1 MFDDIQ
7 KRLGGAFGRFRAK
20 GLLTEANIQ
29 EGLREVR
36 SALLEAD
43 VNYNV
48 VQDFMARVQA
58 KAVGAQLIKQVRPE
72 QQIVKIVH
80 DEMVAL
86 MGAGDPSIRVEKT
99 GPTILMLCG
108 LQGAGKTT
116 TCGKLAKLLV
126 TQGRKPLL
134 VAADLQRPAAIE
146 QLRVIGEQ
154 LQVPVFSEA
163 GSNPVKVCQD
173 AVIEANRQGRDTII
187 LDTAGRLHVDD
198 GLMAELKQIEKK
210 VRPHQVYFVCDAL
223 TGQDAVASAG
233 AFNEALE
240 LDGVIL
246 TKLDG
251 DARGGAALSVK
262 QVTGVPIKF
271 VGMGE
276 KLDKLQPFDPER
288 IVGQMLGMGDIV
300 GLVEA
305 AQSAVDQEEARKQQ
319 EKLQQGKFDLN
330 DFRQQIV
337 QMKKMGSVKD
347 LMGKI
352 PGMSQ
357 MASGLE
363 GVDADGEV
371 RRIQG
376 IIDSM
381 TRAERTNPHQID
393 ISRRRRIA
401 AGAGVDPS
409 DISSLVKQFDAMAA
423 VVKQMATMSM
433 MDKIRMM
440 TGLGKA
446 GAFNPGAKL
455 VAPKQG
461 TGKRLSP
468 KEREKLQ
475 KQRREGRTQAPQGT
489 TRRPQ
494 GPASHGVGAV
504 LIDARPIVSK
514 RPTGGEIS

>member
-7 KRLGGAFGRFRAK
+7 QRLSSAFGRFRAR
-20 GLLTEANIQ
+20 GLLTEENIK

-36 SALLEAD
+36 TALLEAD
-43 VNYNV
+43 VSYNV
-48 VQDFMARVQA
+48 VQEFMKRVSQA
-58 KAVGAQLIKQVRPE
+58 AVGAQLIKAVRPE
-72 QQIVKIVH
+72 QQVVKIVH
-80 DEMVAL
+80 DELIEL
-86 MGAGDPSIRVEKT
+86 MGPTDPAIRFEKT
-99 GPTILMLCG
+99 GPTVLMLCG
-108 LQGAGKTT
+108 LQGSGKTT
-116 TCGKLAKLLV
+116 TCGKLARLLA

-134 VAADLQRPAAIE
+134 VGADLQRPAAVE
-146 QLRVIGEQ
+146 QLRVIGSQ
-154 LQVPVFSEA
+154 LEIPVYSRPDA
-163 GSNPVKVCQD
+163 DPVKVCQEG
-173 AVIEANRQGRDTII
+173 VVEANRQGRDTII

-198 GLMAELKQIEKK
+198 ELMAELKSIEKK
-210 VRPHQVYFVCDAL
+210 VQPHQVYFVCDAL

-240 LDGVIL
+240 LDGVIM

-251 DARGGAALSVK
+251 DARGGAALSVRK
-262 QVTGVPIKF
+262 VTGVPIKF

-276 KLDKLQPFDPER
+276 KLDKLQVFDPER

-305 AQSAVDQEEARKQQ
+305 AQSAVDEEEARKQQ
-319 EKLQQGKFDLN
+319 EKLSKGKFDLN
-330 DFRQQIV
+330 DFRKQIT
-337 QMKKMGSVKD
+337 QMNQMGSIGDLVK
-347 LMGKI
+347 MI
-352 PGMSQ
+352 PGMNQ
-357 MASGLE
+357 MMGQLE

-381 TRAERTNPHQID
+381 TPAERSDPHVID

-409 DISSLVKQFDAMAA
+409 DISSLVKQFDGMADM
-423 VVKQMATMSM
+423 VKKMASMTM
-433 MDKIRMM
+433 MDKIRAL

-446 GAFNPGAKL
+446 GAFNPGAKF

-468 KEREKLQ
+468 KEREKLR
-475 KQRREGRTQAPQGT
+475 KQREKEERKKRREMKNQSGDRDDDGASPVA
-489 TRRPQ
+489 RPQ
-494 GPASHGVGAV
+494 
-504 LIDARPIVSK
+504 
-514 RPTGGEIS
+514 